1 MKEKVEL
8 QRVREFGDIL
18 SDSILFLRQNF
29 VPLLKCY
36 VVICGFFLVANAAV
50 EIEGKLS
57 DLDAF
62 DQQQSVFT
70 GSYWLSLLF
79 NLVSSSAVTITT
91 FSYIALYKAKGNQAP
106 EVREVWGYFRYFF
119 FRIFFS
125 NLLIAVCVVI
135 GFFLCIIPG
144 IYMIPLAALLIPV
157 MIMENA
163 SLSYALDQ
171 ARKLIKENWWFVFGT
186 LLIVALI
193 IASAMAMVIL
203 PGVILTGGAEWIT
216 GLRSNSTEIIVM
228 AITTNVAHVFYL
240 FPYIA
245 IALLYFSLAD
255 QKQGTSLIDRIQ
267 MLGKTSAGSEE
278 SSEQY

>member
-29 VPLLKCY
+29 VPLMKCY
-36 VVICGFFLVANAAV
+36 LVICGFFLVANAAV
-50 EIEGKLS
+50 EIEGKLR

-79 NLVSSSAVTITT
+79 GMISSSAVTITT

-106 EVREVWGYFRYFF
+106 DVSEVWGYFRYFF
-119 FRIFFS
+119 FRVFFS
-125 NLLIAVCVVI
+125 NVLIGVCVVI
-135 GFFLCIIPG
+135 GFFLCIVPG

-163 SLSYALDQ
+163 SLSYALDKT
-171 ARKLIKENWWFVFGT
+171 RLLIKENWWFVFGT

-193 IASAMAMVIL
+193 IAAAMAMVIL
-203 PGVILTGGAEWIT
+203 PGVILAGGAEWVT
-216 GLRSNSTEIIVM
+216 GMRSNSTEIIVM
-228 AITTNVAHVFYL
+228 AVTTNIGQVFYV

-245 IALLYFSLAD
+245 LALLYFSLSD
-255 QKQGTSLIDRIQ
+255 QKQGTSLIDRIH
-267 MLGKTSAGSEE
+267 MLGKTGTGPQE